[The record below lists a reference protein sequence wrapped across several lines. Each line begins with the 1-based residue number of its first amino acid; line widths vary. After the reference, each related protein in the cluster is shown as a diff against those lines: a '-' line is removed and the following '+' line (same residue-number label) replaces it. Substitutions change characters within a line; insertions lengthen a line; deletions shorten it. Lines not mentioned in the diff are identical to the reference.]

1 MKRSKPPENIQAA
14 KADIPVKED
23 VVKTAEAK
31 ITPAENKAET
41 TAKEL
46 QEAQAKRRT
55 SQVRSFF

>member
-1 MKRSKPPENIQAA
+1 MKEATPENIQAA

-41 TAKEL
+41 TAK
-46 QEAQAKRRT
+46 RT
-55 SQVRSFF
+55 SRSTS